1 MSGVTLQRIETWAY
15 RVPLQRP
22 VRTSF
27 GTMRDRPAVLVRL
40 TDADGVQGFGEVFC
54 NWPAAGAEH
63 RARLI
68 LEDIAELVFADA
80 WDSAPEMFHSLT
92 RQTEI
97 KVLQTAEPGPFAQAI
112 AGLDIAL
119 WDLMAR
125 KVELPLCRALNSAA
139 RMQTP
144 AYASGIPIDEG
155 AEMIATSR
163 AAGFRA
169 FKIKVGFDLATDG
182 DKLRA
187 LSQSLAPDE
196 QLMADANQ
204 AWTLAEAETFVAA
217 MHDISLIWLEEPIR
231 VDASKAD
238 WAALASAAHVPL
250 AGGEN
255 LLGAA
260 AFDAAIRDGAL
271 DVIQPDAAKWGGVSG
286 CFDVA
291 TKAIQA
297 GRRYCPHF
305 LGAGIGLLASAHILA
320 AAGGDGMLE
329 IDANPNPLRTKML
342 PGWPLVEGGMISL
355 PDAPGLGM
363 TPDLE
368 TLAAFKTFEGSV
380 SASST

>member
-1 MSGVTLQRIETWAY
+1 
-15 RVPLQRP
+15 

-40 TDADGVQGFGEVFC
+40 TDSNGIQGFGEVFC

-68 LEDIAELVFADA
+68 LEDIAELVFAKS
-80 WDSAPEMFHSLT
+80 WTSAPEMFLSLT

-119 WDLMAR
+119 WDLLAR
-125 KVELPLCRALNSAA
+125 KAKRPLCRTLNEAA
-139 RMQTP
+139 KLQVP
-144 AYASGIPIDEG
+144 AYASGIQIDDSAVMIDE
-155 AEMIATSR
+155 AR
-163 AAGFRA
+163 AAGFLA
-169 FKIKVGFDLATDG
+169 FKVKIGFDLASDSE
-182 DKLRA
+182 KLRQVR
-187 LSQSLAPDE
+187 QSLQSGE
-196 QLMADANQ
+196 HLMADANQ
-204 AWTLAEAETFVAA
+204 AWSLPEAENFVAA
-217 MHDISLIWLEEPIR
+217 IKDINLAWLEEPIR
-231 VDASKAD
+231 VDAPKAD
-238 WAALASAAHVPL
+238 WEALAKAAHMPL

-255 LLGAA
+255 LLGAD
-260 AFDAAIRDGAL
+260 AFEAAINSGAL
-271 DVIQPDAAKWGGVSG
+271 GVIQPDAAKWGGVSG
-286 CFDVA
+286 CYDVA

-342 PGWPLVEGGMISL
+342 PDWPRVKDSMINI
-355 PDAPGLGM
+355 PDSPGLGM
-363 TPDLE
+363 MPDLE
-368 TLAAFKTFEGSV
+368 SLAAYQTFDGSV
-380 SASST
+380 IA